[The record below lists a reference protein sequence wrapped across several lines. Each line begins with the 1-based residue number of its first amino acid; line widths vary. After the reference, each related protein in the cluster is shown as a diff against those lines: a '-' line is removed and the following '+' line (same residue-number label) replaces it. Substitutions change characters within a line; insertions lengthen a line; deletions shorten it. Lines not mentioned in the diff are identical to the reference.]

1 MPQINAPAG
10 RLWSCHHLMAPM
22 RVPNWHCHAPC
33 TALGLPSCLVLFCL
47 IYKTTLDV
55 GVKCLAHLG
64 RFCDHEALLAGLKY
78 EPGAVT
84 SKRKRHA
91 RGVRYFD

>member
-22 RVPNWHCHAPC
+22 RVPNWHFHAPC

-55 GVKCLAHLG
+55 GA
-64 RFCDHEALLAGLKY
+64 
-78 EPGAVT
+78 
-84 SKRKRHA
+84 
-91 RGVRYFD
+91 